1 VRPFDAG
8 EAVAQPGLLLRL
20 AARLRTLPL
29 ILRSTVLSIGG
40 NVAGAAASF
49 LTQLVLAR
57 TLEATRYGIYSYLLA
72 WVNLGVLF
80 GKLEFDTA
88 ALRFVSAYDSTHKDG
103 LLAGFLRHG
112 WRTVGWTA
120 ALLALTAGAIA
131 WLLRGHLPAGI
142 ADAIWAAMVL
152 LPLTACLA
160 FSSSILQAL
169 RRVPQAQLPQILL
182 RPVLFGVGLLAVV
195 GMLGRQPGAGGAV
208 ALNALAMAVALGVS
222 LFLLGRA
229 LPARVRDAAPTFDS
243 KTWTSTVRG
252 LMIIALAQLVLSYQT
267 DVLVVGTMLG
277 AREAGIYS
285 AASQLTSLI
294 GLGANGVFFV
304 VLPIFSQLHAR
315 GDHDELQ
322 RLVVRTVQGCIAVTV
337 PAALVLCIAG
347 PTVVHWYGPSFA
359 GAVPVL
365 YLLTAGQVAGMTLGG
380 LSSFLLITSGHER
393 EASRVAIFTAVFNLT
408 LSLILTPLFGVIGAA
423 VATVAAA
430 LLRVG
435 LLYWFA
441 GRRLHVAVTPFFPR
455 PRPGTAGA

>member
-1 VRPFDAG
+1 MRPLEAA

-29 ILRSTVLSIGG
+29 ILRNTVWSIGG

-49 LTQLVLAR
+49 LTQIILAR
-57 TLEATRYGIYSYLLA
+57 TLEATRYGVYSYLLA

-88 ALRFVSAYDSTHKDG
+88 ALRFVSAYEGTRKDG
-103 LLAGFLRHG
+103 LLAGFLRYG

-120 ALLALTAGAIA
+120 ALLAVTAGAIA

-142 ADAIWAAMVL
+142 ADAIWAAMLL

-169 RRVPQAQLPQILL
+169 RRVPQAQLPQVLL
-182 RPVLFGVGLLAVV
+182 RPVLFGAAILVTVTV
-195 GMLGRQPGAGGAV
+195 LGKQPGAGSAV
-208 ALNALAMAVALGVS
+208 ALNAVATVIALGVS
-222 LFLLGRA
+222 LFLLRRA
-229 LPARVRDAAPTFDS
+229 LPSAVREAPRLYEQ
-243 KTWTSTVRG
+243 KAWLGTVRG

-267 DVLVVGTMLG
+267 DVLVVGTLLG

-285 AASQLTSLI
+285 AASQLTSMI

-304 VLPIFSQLHAR
+304 VLPIFAQLHAR

-337 PAALVLCIAG
+337 PAAILLCAAG
-347 PTVVHWYGPSFA
+347 PAVLHWYGPSFA
-359 GAVPVL
+359 GAYPVL
-365 YLLTAGQVAGMTLGG
+365 LLLTVGQIAGLTLGG
-380 LSSFLLITSGHER
+380 LSSFLLITSGHEQA
-393 EASRVAIFTAVFNLT
+393 ASRVAIGVALFNIT

-423 VATVAAA
+423 VATLAAA

-441 GRRLHVAVTPFFPR
+441 SRRLHVAVTPFFPR
-455 PRPGTAGA
+455 PGPRTAGA